1 MEQYKDLEEKAE
13 HFLQSQTINTPEE
26 LDAAMNELANFMG
39 NKKLH
44 AVFRG
49 VHEAKYKLYS
59 SFQRMW
65 FDRNLGETG
74 TDPYLL
80 VQNMIYHCFNR
91 KHVLFKYFK
100 QLGVICND
108 WLILSFLQHYGGAS
122 PLLDFSRN
130 YKVALYFLCKGLKP
144 YYGKEEI
151 HHYASIYYYK
161 YVEAGKKF
169 ISLYRYAHEIVK
181 GKTLIHKDNIWKN
194 ELRFSSVMK
203 NIPNSEPII
212 IPAHNNRT
220 HIKTEE
226 NKIATFYTVSNI
238 NLTSQK
244 GEFVCNMDVEQPLED
259 VFHKDG
265 KKYICCLNIHKGLR
279 EYIIEKYLGGSLER
293 NDSLYFPSEEQIAK
307 DALEHTLKN
316 INLAKAEPPQP

>member
-1 MEQYKDLEEKAE
+1 MKPYSDFKEKE
-13 HFLQSQTINTPEE
+13 KHFLYSQTINTSG
-26 LDAAMNELANFMG
+26 ELAAALDEFEKMVG

-44 AVFRG
+44 TVFRG
-49 VHEAKYKLYS
+49 VNEAKYQLYN

-65 FDRNLGETG
+65 FEYGLNDSGK
-74 TDPYLL
+74 DPYQF
-80 VQNMIYHCFNR
+80 VQNMINRCFNR

-122 PLLDFSRN
+122 PLLDFSKN
-130 YKVALYFLCKGLKP
+130 YKVALYFLCKSMKP

-151 HHYASIYYYK
+151 NHYASIYYYK

-181 GKTLIHKDNIWKN
+181 DKTLIHKDNIWKN

-220 HIKTEE
+220 HIKTKE
-226 NKIATFYTVSNI
+226 NKIATYYTVSNI

-259 VFHKDG
+259 VFQKDG
-265 KKYICCLNIHKGLR
+265 KKYLCCLNIHKDLQ
-279 EYIIEKYLGGSLER
+279 EHIIENYLKGSLEQ

-307 DALEHTLKN
+307 DALERTLKD
-316 INLAKAEPPQP
+316 INLAKTK